1 MVEGKARILVVD
13 DDPQIRQMLSR
24 YLTDNGMVASQ
35 AKDGT
40 ELLFLLDRQTY
51 DLILLDIMLP
61 GMDGVSLC
69 RTIRTG
75 SSIPII
81 LLTAV
86 TSDTD
91 KVVGLEVG
99 ADDYVSKPF
108 NPRELLA
115 RIRAVLRR
123 SNGSGSTSQAP
134 DNRALMFEGWTMD
147 LQRRT
152 LLDPVGTLT
161 ELTSNEF
168 DLLAVFVLK
177 PQMVLSRE
185 QLLDATH
192 GHMSHQ
198 LDRSIDV
205 QISRLRRKIEK
216 NPQNPQ
222 IIKTMR
228 SEGYLFAASVERFN
242 K

>member
-1 MVEGKARILVVD
+1 MVDGKARILVVD

-40 ELLFLLDRQTY
+40 ELLFLLDHQSY

-69 RTIRTG
+69 RTIRTS

-123 SNGSGSTSQAP
+123 ANGSAIVAAAAGDT
-134 DNRALMFEGWTMD
+134 LMFEGWTMN

-152 LLDPVGTLT
+152 LLDPLGTLT

-168 DLLAVFVLK
+168 DLLAVFVQK

-185 QLLDATH
+185 QLLDSTH
-192 GHMSHQ
+192 GQMSHQ

-216 NPQNPQ
+216 NPQSPQ

-228 SEGYLFAASVERFN
+228 SEGYLFAAIVERSA